1 MLRRP
6 VNPWEWS
13 LQFGFNQAEIVE
25 GHKRELMCSGQ
36 TAVDAEGTPQHLDDM
51 GAQLGLALD
60 NLEAVLEGAGM
71 NLSNVVRLNIYTT
84 DVDALLQNAAV
95 LGERLGQAGVM
106 PPSTLLGISRL
117 AFDGLMVELE
127 ATARD

>member
-1 MLRRP
+1 MQRTP

-13 LQFGFNQAEIVE
+13 LQFGFNQAEVIE
-25 GHKRELMCSGQ
+25 GHQRELVCSGQ
-36 TAVDAEGTPQHLDDM
+36 TSVDAEGSPQHPDDM

-60 NLEAVLEGAGM
+60 NLEAVLKGAGM
-71 NLSNVVRLNIYTT
+71 TLSNVVRLNIYTT
-84 DVDALLQNAAV
+84 DMDAFFQNAAV
-95 LGERLGQAGVM
+95 LGERLGPAGVR

-117 AFDGLMVELE
+117 AFEGLMVELE